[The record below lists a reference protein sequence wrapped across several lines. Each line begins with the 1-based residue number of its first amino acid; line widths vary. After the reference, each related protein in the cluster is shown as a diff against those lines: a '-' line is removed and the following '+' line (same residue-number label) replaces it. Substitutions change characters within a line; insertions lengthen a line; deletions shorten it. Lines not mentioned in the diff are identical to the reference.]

1 MSNIKIKGTVNIIA
15 ENFSDDTEFPFEA
28 DTIDG
33 AIAELGRIE
42 RSINNEIKEAE
53 NIIKD
58 EN

>member
-1 MSNIKIKGTVNIIA
+1 MSNIKIKGVVKIIA
-15 ENFSDDTEFPFEA
+15 QDGDEIEFPFEA

-42 RSINNEIKEAE
+42 RYIEKKTVEAE
-53 NIIKD
+53 NRFKD